1 MRIVL
6 LGTTAAC
13 VIGFRGELIKD
24 LVARGHEVYAFA
36 LDYNQDSSARVSKLG
51 AVPVNYAFSR
61 AGLNPVGDFLNTLR
75 LKRQLK
81 RLGPDV
87 VLTYFAK
94 PVIFG
99 TIAAR
104 LAGVR
109 RVVGMLEGLG
119 YVFTDDPAGAGLK
132 DRLLRHVQVTL
143 YRFSL
148 PLLERLIFLNRDD
161 PKDLVERYGL
171 RVKESTVLGGI
182 GLDLDRFNYSAPE
195 TNPVTF
201 LFVGRLLREK
211 GINEYVEAARLTKE
225 RFPET
230 RFLVLGGLDEE
241 NPGGLSKKELM
252 LLVERNVV
260 EYPGYVEDVPE
271 WIRQASV
278 FVLPSYREGLPR
290 STQEAMAMGRAVI
303 TTDVPG
309 CRETVESHDNGI
321 LVPAGDVQSLADA
334 MAHFIENPDL
344 VVSMGREGRR
354 IAEERYDVR
363 CVNSSLIAFLE
374 GPQSANALKNSV

>member
-6 LGTTAAC
+6 LGTTVAC

-36 LDYNQDSSARVSKLG
+36 LDYNQESSSRVAKLG

-61 AGLNPVGDFLNTLR
+61 AGLNPIGDFLNTLR

-104 LAGVR
+104 LAGIR

-119 YVFTDDPAGAGLK
+119 YVFTDDPAGESLK
-132 DRLLRHVQVTL
+132 DRLLRHVQVSL
-143 YRFSL
+143 YRLSL

-161 PKDLVERYGL
+161 PKDLVERHGL

-182 GLDLDRFNYSAPE
+182 GLDLDRFNYSVPE
-195 TNPVTF
+195 INPVTF
-201 LFVGRLLREK
+201 LFVGRLLKEK

-309 CRETVESHDNGI
+309 CRETVENHDNGI

-363 CVNSSLIAFLE
+363 YVNSSLIAFLE
-374 GPQSANALKNSV
+374 GPQSVGALKNSV

>member
-13 VIGFRGELIKD
+13 VIGFRGELIRE

-36 LDYNQDSSARVSKLG
+36 LDYDQSSSVRVSELG
-51 AVPVNYAFSR
+51 AVPIGYTFSR
-61 AGLNPVGDFLNTLR
+61 AGLNPIGDFLNTFR
-75 LKRQLK
+75 LKHQLK
-81 RLGPDV
+81 RLRPDV

-99 TIAAR
+99 TVAAR
-104 LAGVR
+104 LAGIK

-119 YVFTDDPAGAGLK
+119 YVFTDDPAGTSLK
-132 DRLLRHVQVTL
+132 DRLLRHVQVAL
-143 YRFSL
+143 YRISL

-161 PKDLVERYGL
+161 PKDLVEHYGL
-171 RVKESTVLGGI
+171 KVRESTILGGI
-182 GLDLDRFNYSAPE
+182 GLDLERFNYSVPE
-195 TNPVTF
+195 TNPLTF
-201 LFVGRLLREK
+201 LFVGRLLKEK
-211 GINEYVEAARLTKE
+211 GIHEYVEAARLTKE

-252 LLVERNVV
+252 LLVERNIV
-260 EYPGYVEDVPE
+260 EYPGFVDDVPD
-271 WIRQASV
+271 WIKQASV

-309 CRETVESHDNGI
+309 CRETVETNDNGL
-321 LVPAGDVQSLADA
+321 LVPVGDSQALADA
-334 MAHFIENPDL
+334 MAHFIRHPDL
-344 VVSMGREGRR
+344 VISMGKKGRR

-363 CVNSSLIAFLE
+363 LVNASLIAFLE
-374 GPQSANALKNSV
+374 GAQSIDALKDPM